1 MSCNNPNYVIH
12 KLDPDTGQIV
22 SHFAGPAKY
31 LDPLDFGSPE
41 SLSGRGWYI
50 TPVPCGKCQG
60 CRADRSREWSV
71 RMLLELEDMKD
82 AIFVTLTYNDAHLPR
97 NSYGTPTL
105 DKRDYQLYLKRLRK
119 HFPGK
124 KIRYVLSGEYG
135 SRTYRPH
142 YHAIIFGLSLRDFPD
157 IRQQSIN
164 ELGHPFFT
172 SPTMERIWSNGYI
185 LMSGVT
191 FHTCNYV
198 ARYTLK
204 KQFGRKDEYED
215 GRKPEFMVTSRRPG
229 IVNEQDVATAL
240 ESKNFYFGTDVL
252 QSEPM
257 AKDHPLLNPTIA
269 HKLIITPHYA
279 WAYDKAR
286 ARLIDGVRKNI
297 QEFVKNKV

>member
-1 MSCNNPNYVIH
+1 
-12 KLDPDTGQIV
+12 
-22 SHFAGPAKY
+22 
-31 LDPLDFGSPE
+31 
-41 SLSGRGWYI
+41 
-50 TPVPCGKCQG
+50 
-60 CRADRSREWSV
+60 
-71 RMLLELEDMKD
+71 MKD

-97 NSYGTPTL
+97 NSSGTPTL
-105 DKRDYQLYLKRLRK
+105 DKRDYQLFFKRLRK
-119 HFPGK
+119 QCSGK

-157 IRQQSIN
+157 IRQQSTN

-172 SPTMERIWSNGYI
+172 SPTLERIWSNGYI

-229 IVNEQDVATAL
+229 IGKDAAVRRLATGNTRF
-240 ESKNFYFGTDVL
+240 SVDGK
-252 QSEPM
+252 
-257 AKDHPLLNPTIA
+257 
-269 HKLIITPHYA
+269 
-279 WAYDKAR
+279 
-286 ARLIDGVRKNI
+286 DGVFETSIPTSILKRIKETKEVDSIEEMCYNNARRSQESLKQELILSGITYEELLDRKS
-297 QEFVKNKV
+297 QKLARKLRMLPERR